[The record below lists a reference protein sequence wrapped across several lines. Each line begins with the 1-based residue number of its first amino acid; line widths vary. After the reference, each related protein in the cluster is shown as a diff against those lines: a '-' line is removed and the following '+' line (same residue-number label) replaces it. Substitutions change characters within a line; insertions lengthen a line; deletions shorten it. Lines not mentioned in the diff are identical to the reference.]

1 MQAHYINVLK
11 DKNISRDVI
20 FTKVSIDQPE
30 GKTYSIQIVF
40 DGKEQMEQFLENW
53 LPEIEKKLIEN
64 YRNRYLCF
72 SSILTELYY
81 GKIDYGDRPR
91 YKFYGICHYPHLR

>member
-1 MQAHYINVLK
+1 MRHIHNTSFIIDESIEEQWVDFMQAHYINVLK

-40 DGKEQMEQFLENW
+40 DGKA
-53 LPEIEKKLIEN
+53 EIEKKLIEN

-72 SSILTELYY
+72 SSILTEL
-81 GKIDYGDRPR
+81 
-91 YKFYGICHYPHLR
+91 

>member
-1 MQAHYINVLK
+1 MRHIHNTSFIIDESIEEQWVDFMQAHYINVLK

-20 FTKVSIDQPE
+20 FTKVLIDQPE

-72 SSILTELYY
+72 SSILTEL
-81 GKIDYGDRPR
+81 
-91 YKFYGICHYPHLR
+91 

>member
-1 MQAHYINVLK
+1 MRIIYNTSFIIDESIEEQWVDFMQAHYINVLK

-72 SSILTELYY
+72 SSILTEL
-81 GKIDYGDRPR
+81 
-91 YKFYGICHYPHLR
+91 

>member
-1 MQAHYINVLK
+1 MRHIHNTSFIIDESIEEQWVDFMQAHYINVLK

-72 SSILTELYY
+72 SSILTEL
-81 GKIDYGDRPR
+81 
-91 YKFYGICHYPHLR
+91 

>member
-1 MQAHYINVLK
+1 MRHIHNTSFITDESIEEQWVDFMQAHYINVLK

-40 DGKEQMEQFLENW
+40 DGKEQMEQVLENW

-72 SSILTELYY
+72 SSILTEL
-81 GKIDYGDRPR
+81 
-91 YKFYGICHYPHLR
+91 